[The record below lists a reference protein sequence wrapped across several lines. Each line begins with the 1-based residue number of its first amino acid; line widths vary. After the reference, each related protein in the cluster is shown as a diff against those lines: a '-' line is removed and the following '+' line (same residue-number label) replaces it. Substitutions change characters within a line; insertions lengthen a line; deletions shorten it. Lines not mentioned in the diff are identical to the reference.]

1 MATQSRQPLV
11 VAVVLNWNL
20 ARETE
25 ACVASLLAGDYPSQ
39 RVLVVDNGSTDD
51 SVAQLRARF
60 DDRIDLVET
69 GVNLYYAGGSNVGL
83 RWALEAGADYCLVMN
98 NDTVV
103 APDMVSW
110 LVRTALAYPDAAILG
125 PMICDSHD
133 RSRIWAMGSLR
144 RRWLPMARDLGRGE
158 VDQGQY
164 PTPLVVD
171 YVTGCAMMVRRE
183 VLTRVGLFDPGY
195 QMYYEDADLCTRAQ
209 AAGFIL
215 LVEPRAKM
223 WHLGAASTSLQ
234 SATSRYQ
241 KTRYRV
247 RFYRQHA
254 HGPLSWVV
262 HPMLWVQESVRA
274 ALALKRGERDLAR
287 ATWRGLRDGYRDKAE
302 RSSLA
307 ARAHEGADGSG
318 AGSPSHRANHKAR
331 QP

>member
-1 MATQSRQPLV
+1 MASVKQPNVLV
-11 VAVVLNWNL
+11 AIPNWNL
-20 ARETE
+20 PE
-25 ACVASLLAGDYPSQ
+25 ATISCVESLLASDYLGQ

-110 LVRTALAYPDAAILG
+110 LVRTALAYPDAGILG
-125 PMICDSHD
+125 PMIYDAHD
-133 RSRIWAMGSLR
+133 RSRIWAMGSRR

-164 PTPLVVD
+164 ATPLVVD

-195 QMYYEDADLCTRAQ
+195 RMYYEDADLCARAQ

-223 WHLGAASTSLQ
+223 WHLVSASANRQAAV
-234 SATSRYQ
+234 SRYQ
-241 KTRYRV
+241 KTHYRI
-247 RFYRQHA
+247 RFYRQHG
-254 HGPLSWVV
+254 HGPLRWLV
-262 HPMLWVQESVRA
+262 HPMLWLQESVRA

-287 ATWRGLRDGYRDKAE
+287 ATWRGLRDGYKE
-302 RSSLA
+302 KMEHVHPPGPHLSVT
-307 ARAHEGADGSG
+307 
-318 AGSPSHRANHKAR
+318 P
-331 QP
+331 